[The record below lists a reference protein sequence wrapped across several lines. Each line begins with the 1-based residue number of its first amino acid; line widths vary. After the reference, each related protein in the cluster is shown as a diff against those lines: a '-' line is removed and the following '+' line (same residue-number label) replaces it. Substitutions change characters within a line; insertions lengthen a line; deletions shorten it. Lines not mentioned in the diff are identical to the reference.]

1 MELCRKKEEGEEKR
15 QDVKKQSI
23 GFRVAKEG
31 KPEYCKVRGQ
41 GQAQDRDGAAGDRWC
56 GWYLTTSCNLQQQGG
71 SVRVLMV
78 AVILCKLSILLNKVR
93 SARRS
98 GRVPKYTTTGT
109 PNIAVLLLVHFDVE
123 V

>member
-1 MELCRKKEEGEEKR
+1 MTTDRAWYMRFMELCRKKEEGEEKC

-71 SVRVLMV
+71 VCPGLDGCRYPMQVE
-78 AVILCKLSILLNKVR
+78 
-93 SARRS
+93 
-98 GRVPKYTTTGT
+98 Y
-109 PNIAVLLLVHFDVE
+109 LVK
-123 V
+123 